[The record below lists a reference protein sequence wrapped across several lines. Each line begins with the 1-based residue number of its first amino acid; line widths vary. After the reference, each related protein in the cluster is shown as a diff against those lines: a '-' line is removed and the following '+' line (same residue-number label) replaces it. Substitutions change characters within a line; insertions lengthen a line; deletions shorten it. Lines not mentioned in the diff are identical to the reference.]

1 MQMGQQSRSMGL
13 ALCVHGMIQLSALNH
28 HVVLGPL
35 AQLDHL
41 REPGVAVQR
50 PRRRRH
56 GRGRGRRVIVIG
68 GGGGG
73 AVRGCRRDERR
84 LALHEPVSDVLV
96 LRERPEAKAVL
107 GTVTEWEGS
116 LNFCS
121 LVSERLQ

>member
-1 MQMGQQSRSMGL
+1 MQMGQQSRCMGRL
-13 ALCVHGMIQLSALNH
+13 ALCVHGMIQLRTLNH

-68 GGGGG
+68 GGCG

-96 LRERPEAKAVL
+96 LRERPEAKSVL
-107 GTVTEWEGS
+107 GPVA
-116 LNFCS
+116 
-121 LVSERLQ
+121 ERGGESVLSDVLLPRQ